1 MCLTGYVKYICIKIW
16 NIFIDEMCLTS
27 SVKCKNI
34 FVMKTEGI
42 KDMGWS
48 KVSNQTEQSWHNLE
62 FISASSGAGLRNP
75 NASFWT
81 HMAMWS
87 QLDWR
92 SLDSSN
98 LQVNKCINKH
108 YIPRMVVSNFY
119 QQIGCS
125 APGRAHP
132 NSSPTDHMAFSDL
145 YPPYEHILKITDCMV
160 VYQQRPITI

>member
-16 NIFIDEMCLTS
+16 NIFIDEMCLRS

-75 NASFWT
+75 NASFWI

-87 QLDWR
+87 QLDRR

-98 LQVNKCINKH
+98 LHGIPCKCEKYHANRPWLQK
-108 YIPRMVVSNFY
+108 PRKRFTKKSCKFLDIDGDVVLVAQMFTMQMKWAVDMYLTSK
-119 QQIGCS
+119 
-125 APGRAHP
+125 
-132 NSSPTDHMAFSDL
+132 T
-145 YPPYEHILKITDCMV
+145 
-160 VYQQRPITI
+160 